1 MDNRERRAQLY
12 KMLEQGEEPLSG
24 TYLSKVL
31 NVTRQIIVG
40 EVAIL
45 RSGGKK
51 ILSTS
56 WKTQKKGRN
65 FGKI

>member
-40 EVAIL
+40 DVAIL

-51 ILSTS
+51 NSFDSARL
-56 WKTQKKGRN
+56 
-65 FGKI
+65 